1 MALPCFD
8 AVICNGNKDSCRDF
22 LLLLQCGQEEA
33 FQNVA
38 SKKQDNGCSDSKNI
52 QIERDKNPLGLLLIA
67 VGKAAGSIKAGG
79 VS

>member
-1 MALPCFD
+1 
-8 AVICNGNKDSCRDF
+8 

-38 SKKQDNGCSDSKNI
+38 SKTQGNGCSDSKNI
-52 QIERDKNPLGLLLIA
+52 QIERDKNPRGLLLIA
-67 VGKAAGSIKAGG
+67 VGGAAGSIKAGG